1 MALSSFMFYSRVH
14 ISLDEVFSKILK
26 KPSIVQKKMILH
38 MKAKV
43 VFIGKKQKNKFEKT
57 NQNGRLKKARFPAP
71 PILNIFL
78 QKFYGGVLG
87 LVGLID
93 AKAIG
98 VAQPIW
104 L

>member
-1 MALSSFMFYSRVH
+1 
-14 ISLDEVFSKILK
+14 
-26 KPSIVQKKMILH
+26 MIPH

-43 VFIGKKQKNKFEKT
+43 VFIGKKIKTNFFFEKRKSKWLT
-57 NQNGRLKKARFPAP
+57 KKKLIFQLCLEVT

-78 QKFYGGVLG
+78 QKCHGLVLW

-93 AKAIG
+93 AKGIG